1 MHIHKLADIVNKYK
15 DTYHSTIKMK
25 PFDVKSS
32 KYIDFDEKNNK
43 EDCKF
48 EVDDHIGISK
58 YNNSFAKGYLDK
70 CYW

>member
-1 MHIHKLADIVNKYK
+1 
-15 DTYHSTIKMK
+15 MK

-32 KYIDFDEKNNK
+32 TYIDFDEKNNK

-48 EVDDHIGISK
+48 KVDDHVGISK